1 MDSFVSP
8 KDEIWFLRVYHPIS
22 NAVYTKYTGST
33 LTLLNDSYR
42 HSGLKTDVSKSSHL
56 KYVHHHYT
64 RSHFISFF
72 LGLASS
78 TFWCRGLLLHLVTH
92 THTHAHTGGTLLD
105 ERSSHRRDLYLN
117 NTQVSKPRRDSNPQS
132 QQARNREKFI
142 MRQDN
147 SASRNCFLS

>member
-92 THTHAHTGGTLLD
+92 THTRT
-105 ERSSHRRDLYLN
+105 HRRDTPGREIVPSQRPLPEQH
-117 NTQVSKPRRDSNPQS
+117 TSIQATAGFEPAIPASKKPRKIYN
-132 QQARNREKFI
+132 ETG
-142 MRQDN
+142 
-147 SASRNCFLS
+147 